1 MRPTRLIKESH
12 QFLKE
17 SANVYS
23 FDGTT
28 DGIDIL
34 QYNILNK
41 SFFFFFFVFLL
52 GNCGG

>member
-17 SANVYS
+17 SATVYS

-41 SFFFFFFVFLL
+41 CLNYFLY
-52 GNCGG
+52 